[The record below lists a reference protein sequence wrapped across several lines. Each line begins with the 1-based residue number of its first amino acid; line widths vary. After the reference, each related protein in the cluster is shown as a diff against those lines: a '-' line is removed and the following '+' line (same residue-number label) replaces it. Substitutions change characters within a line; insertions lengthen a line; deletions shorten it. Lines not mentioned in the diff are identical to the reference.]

1 MSNTI
6 DHSESKPSMIHKLT
20 LKEID
25 REIARL
31 QGQADKI
38 RDSEKSEV
46 VARIKKAVDYYGIT
60 AADLGLG
67 KAARQERFK
76 ATGKSNGK
84 RRSSAGRI
92 KYKDG
97 TGRTWSGLGRRPGW
111 FTEALANGKTAADL
125 LA

>member
-1 MSNTI
+1 MSNTL
-6 DHSESKPSMIHKLT
+6 DHRETRPSMTHKLT

-31 QGQADKI
+31 QRQADKI

-67 KAARQERFK
+67 KAARERSK
-76 ATGKSNGK
+76 AIGKANGK
-84 RRSSAGRI
+84 RRSSAGRV

-97 TGRTWSGLGRRPGW
+97 TGRTWSGFGRKPGW
-111 FTEALANGKTAADL
+111 FTEALANGKTDADL